1 MNFEDQNHYRIRA
14 KVKNPQVDEQ
24 LREYHTEASTTVIKI
39 QVEDVDEPP
48 VFLLPYYIFE
58 IFEEC
63 PHGSSVGT
71 VSATDPD
78 QRKSPIGYV
87 WKPSFALINEG
98 TQISL
103 KINFFYKWNKNIS
116 RPIFLSMVTYKICK
130 SLNKSK
136 QETSLLVKMQR
147 NKHLQ
152 TWARERLF
160 TEIRCNQLY

>member
-1 MNFEDQNHYRIRA
+1 MFHVGEKDTKVRA
-14 KVKNPQVDEQ
+14 MRLV
-24 LREYHTEASTTVIKI
+24 
-39 QVEDVDEPP
+39 P

-103 KINFFYKWNKNIS
+103 KIKFFIS
-116 RPIFLSMVTYKICK
+116 GTRIYPDLYF
-130 SLNKSK
+130 SLW
-136 QETSLLVKMQR
+136 SLIKFAKV
-147 NKHLQ
+147 
-152 TWARERLF
+152 
-160 TEIRCNQLY
+160 

>member
-1 MNFEDQNHYRIRA
+1 MNFEDQNHYRIKA
-14 KVKNPQVDEQ
+14 KVKNPQVDAH

-103 KINFFYKWNKNIS
+103 KIEFFKS
-116 RPIFLSMVTYKICK
+116 GTKIYLDLYF
-130 SLNKSK
+130 SLW
-136 QETSLLVKMQR
+136 SLIKFAKV
-147 NKHLQ
+147 
-152 TWARERLF
+152 
-160 TEIRCNQLY
+160 